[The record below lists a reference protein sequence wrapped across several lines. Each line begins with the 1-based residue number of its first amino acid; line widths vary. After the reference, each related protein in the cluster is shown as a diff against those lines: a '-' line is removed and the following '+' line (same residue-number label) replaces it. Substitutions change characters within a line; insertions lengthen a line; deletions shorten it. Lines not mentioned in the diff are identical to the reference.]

1 MFDTLVRPD
10 VFITGTDAVDA
21 DLPQKVMWSTLQRE
35 RGQMI
40 NYDFDVNQNEYSS

>member
-10 VFITGTDAVDA
+10 VFVAVTDAVDV

-35 RGQMI
+35 RG
-40 NYDFDVNQNEYSS
+40 